1 MAQHRLG
8 TVGNAHIVAGASAQ
22 INTVPKTSQL
32 EALESMAM
40 ASESRDPS
48 VAKHNQR
55 VGYLSAM
62 MGEKLGLPDA
72 EVELL
77 RHAAPLHDIGTL
89 FIPESILYKP
99 SRLMPEEFELVK
111 THVSIGSNILQ
122 QGRNDLLKM
131 AQIIVETHHERFDGS
146 GYPYGLKGVSIPLWG
161 QIVAVADVFDTLVHD
176 QPYRAA
182 WSTSKAVNEIKGQA
196 GHKFDPFVVEA
207 FLKVAKEQRWGSS
220 KALEKP
226 KVLIKGKLGA
236 VSLFDMMTSFTQ
248 NGQSC
253 KFYVYTGYSKSLL
266 LFFEGRL
273 VHAEVDELVGEAAVA
288 KLAQKVELR
297 PDAKFT
303 VEAWEAGSLHNQR
316 TSIQTTTE
324 KLLLNIAV
332 SLDHQQLKKAS

>member
-1 MAQHRLG
+1 MVQSRFG
-8 TVGNAHIVAGASAQ
+8 TASSEVKVVAGAMTQ
-22 INTVPKTSQL
+22 TVAKTSQL

-40 ASESRDPS
+40 ASESRDPG

-62 MGEKLGLPDA
+62 IAEKLGLPDT

-89 FIPESILYKP
+89 FIPDSVLYKP
-99 SRLMPEEFELVK
+99 GKLMPEEFELVK
-111 THVSIGSNILQ
+111 THVSIGANILQ
-122 QGRNDLLKM
+122 QGRNELLRM

-146 GYPYGLKGVSIPLWG
+146 GYPYGLKGVRIPLWG

-176 QPYRAA
+176 QPYRRA
-182 WSTSKAVNEIKGQA
+182 WSTVKAVNEIKDQA

-207 FLKVAKEQRWGSS
+207 FLKVAKEQRWSTS
-220 KALEKP
+220 TAPKKA

-236 VSLFDMMTSFTQ
+236 VSLFDMISSFTQ
-248 NGQSC
+248 NGQTC
-253 KFYVYTGYSKSLL
+253 KFYVLTGYSKSLL
-266 LFFEGRL
+266 LFFQGRL
-273 VHAEVDELVGEAAVA
+273 VHAEVDDLTGEEAVT

-297 PDAKFT
+297 PDARFT
-303 VEAWEAGSLHNQR
+303 VEAWDVSSLHNQR
-316 TSIQTTTE
+316 TTIQTTTE

-332 SLDHQQLKKAS
+332 ALDHQRMPKAI